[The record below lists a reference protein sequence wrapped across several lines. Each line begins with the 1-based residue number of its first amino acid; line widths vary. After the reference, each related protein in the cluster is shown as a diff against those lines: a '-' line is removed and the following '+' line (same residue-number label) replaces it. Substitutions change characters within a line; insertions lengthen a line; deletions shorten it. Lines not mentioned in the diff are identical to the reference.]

1 MMLMREFGL
10 ATLLLSLVGCGPDA
24 DLVAS
29 GKAHSCRLQ
38 NATRA
43 LAEAPSDEALA
54 ADVKEA
60 TELLQA
66 VIDSADEGERA
77 ELGKSIA
84 AAVAQGC

>member
-1 MMLMREFGL
+1 MRVQLGL
-10 ATLLLSLVGCGPDA
+10 GLVAFSLLGCGPDA

-38 NATRA
+38 NATRE
-43 LAEAPSDEALA
+43 LADKPGDAALA

-60 TELLQA
+60 TELLQT

-77 ELGKSIA
+77 ALGKAIA
-84 AAVAQGC
+84 AAVADGC